1 MSSAPSQCTKIH
13 CGYCNTEC
21 LLRNHEAFKRKASPE
36 VNPEDKKDNTTQL
49 ITTFYSKKRKM
60 M

>member
-21 LLRNHEAFKRKASPE
+21 LLKNHVAIEKHPE
-36 VNPEDKKDNTTQL
+36 VNPEDTTQL

-60 M
+60 I